1 MSSLAL
7 RAASDGCE
15 IARYIKRHF
24 RYAGADGDGAAGA
37 GDQRVAIRRGF
48 GAHVHADDAVGAG
61 ARFDNET
68 RFHVV
73 AHFLQHRAHDD
84 IEPTADGERA
94 YHAYGFHRIGLCEY
108 AGKG

>member
-37 GDQRVAIRRGF
+37 GDQRVAVRCGL
-48 GAHVHADDAVGAG
+48 GARVHADNAVGAG
-61 ARFDNET
+61 AVFNHET

-73 AHFLQHRAHDD
+73 AHFLQQRAHDD
-84 IEPTADGERA
+84 VESAAGGERA